1 MKEPLQIAEQI
12 EKEARA
18 SGARAAE
25 VLVTTDDRVAVSS
38 LRDAVDRIRETRVRL
53 RVVAD
58 DGRVGVASA
67 PEAAGLVAAA
77 LADAAASTAAG
88 VLPPRLDVS
97 TRGIGIL
104 DGRYASLDDEG
115 RRDALDWN
123 QESCAG
129 VAPSVQPLEFTY
141 EEVLQT
147 RAYLRS
153 GGRPVAESATRY
165 RLSGSACLKSRPDVT
180 FRAANTS
187 RNFAEV
193 ASRPLGVVLGRR
205 VLRSETS
212 SPLPSAPVPVLLS
225 QSVVAELLPRLLRGF
240 RAERIETGF
249 GVVSRSAGARIASPH
264 LHVVDDARLPGGF
277 ATRSFDDRGVP
288 SIDMSVI
295 KEGHLGAVYQGVESA
310 SAADVRPT
318 GHETFDGGLWMG
330 NLVVR
335 PGSRSR
341 NMLLPDLGRVA
352 EVEELVGPVRVDDQT
367 GSVSFAGHVFLK
379 DVAEDAG
386 YVGVQRMESTLTD
399 LLGAVHKVCSD
410 HERHGI
416 VDTPTWI
423 LQGVWFTS

>member
-1 MKEPLQIAEQI
+1 MKESLQIAEQV
-12 EKEARA
+12 EQEARA

-25 VLVTTDDRVAVSS
+25 VLVTTDDRVSVSS
-38 LRDAVDRIRETRVRL
+38 LRDPVERIRETVVRL

-58 DGRVGVASA
+58 TGRVGVASA
-67 PEAAGLVAAA
+67 PGAAGLAAAA
-77 LADAAASTAAG
+77 LADAATSASSGA
-88 VLPPRLDVS
+88 LPPRIDVS

-104 DGRYASLDDEG
+104 DGRHPSLDDEG
-115 RRDALDWN
+115 RREALDWN
-123 QESCAG
+123 RDSCAG
-129 VAPSVQPLEFTY
+129 VAPAVQALEFTY

-153 GGRPVAESATRY
+153 GGRPVAETATRY
-165 RLSGSACLKSRPDVT
+165 RLSGTACLQSRPGVV
-180 FRAANTS
+180 FRAVNTS

-193 ASRPLGVVLGRR
+193 ASQPLGVVLGRR
-205 VLRSETS
+205 VLRSETALS
-212 SPLPSAPVPVLLS
+212 LPKAPVPVLLS

-240 RAERIETGF
+240 RAERVKTGL
-249 GVVSRSAGARIASPH
+249 GVASRAAGAQVASAQ

-288 SIDMSVI
+288 SIDMPVI
-295 KEGHLGAVYQGVESA
+295 KEGHLGAVYQGVECA
-310 SAADVRPT
+310 AAADVRPT
-318 GHETFDGGLWMG
+318 GHETFGGGLWMG

-367 GSVSFAGHVFLK
+367 GAVSFSGHVFLK

-386 YVGVQRMESTLTD
+386 YAGVQRMETTVTD

-423 LQGVWFTS
+423 LQGVWFCC